1 MLLYY
6 ITDRLQLSSHTSDVR
21 SALLEK
27 IKEAANAEVD
37 YIQLREKDLSTR
49 ELERLASDAVR
60 IIRDANARPTR
71 RSSTRLIINSR
82 VDVALSTSAD
92 GAHLRSDDISIA
104 NARSIAS
111 AAGSPSFLIARSC
124 HTLNDVRDAQQ
135 NNADFIVFG
144 PIFEKNAAPRSAP
157 LGLNALAAAARFR
170 TPLLALGGITL
181 QNAYDCVRAGAA
193 GIAAIRLFQENP
205 ISEVVSSLRG

>member
-6 ITDRLQLSSHTSDVR
+6 ITDRMQLSSHASDLR

-27 IKEAANAEVD
+27 VKDAADHEVD
-37 YIQLREKDLSTR
+37 YIQLREKDLPTR

-60 IIRDANARPTR
+60 IVRESNARPTR
-71 RSSTRLIINSR
+71 RSSTRLLINSR

-92 GAHLRSDDISIA
+92 GVHLRSDDISSA
-104 NARSIAS
+104 DARSIAS
-111 AAGSPSFLIARSC
+111 AAGSTSFSIARSC

-144 PIFEKNAAPRSAP
+144 PIFEKNAGPLSAP
-157 LGLNALAAAARFR
+157 IGLTALAEAARSR
-170 TPLLALGGITL
+170 IPVLALGGITL

-193 GIAAIRLFQENP
+193 GIAAIRLFQGNP
-205 ISEVVSSLRG
+205 ISEVVSRLRH